1 MKDLIK
7 EYLGVFLVSILTG
20 IIITIVEVGS
30 TFFIARTAKEWTQI
44 TGNIVFWQGII
55 LAVILFLF
63 TGLFYFRDTGKIQ
76 IAKSASIVVGYYI
89 IVLGIEQLFWST
101 GHYPVFLILFFT
113 PGKSIYYVLDSFDE
127 RMNIPYIEQKLK
139 LKKF

>member
-7 EYLGVFLVSILTG
+7 ESIWSVFLVSILTG

-30 TFFIARTAKEWTQI
+30 TFFIARAVKEWTQT
-44 TGNIVFWQGII
+44 TGSIVFWQGIM

-63 TGLFYFRDTGKIQ
+63 TGLFYFRDTGKIH

-89 IVLGIEQLFWST
+89 IVLGSEQLFLST
-101 GHYPVFLILFFT
+101 GHYPVL
-113 PGKSIYYVLDSFDE
+113 
-127 RMNIPYIEQKLK
+127 Q
-139 LKKF
+139 